1 MISSLISTGPSL
13 QTLLFP
19 FLVWMEQP
27 MQAPNPQ
34 PIRSSK
40 LYWPEVA
47 ATDSMARNIGMGPQ
61 V

>member
-1 MISSLISTGPSL
+1 
-13 QTLLFP
+13 
-19 FLVWMEQP
+19 

-40 LYWPEVA
+40 LYWPEVF